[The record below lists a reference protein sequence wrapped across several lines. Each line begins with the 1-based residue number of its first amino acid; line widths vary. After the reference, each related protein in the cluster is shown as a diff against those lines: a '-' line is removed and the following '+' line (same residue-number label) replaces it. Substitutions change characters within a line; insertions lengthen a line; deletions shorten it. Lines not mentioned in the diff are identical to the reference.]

1 MRPEVSGELL
11 SKPYCRMRRGLH
23 GHTCWNA
30 LILGLLTAS
39 ILTGCGGR
47 LEPASLQM
55 VNDAKARWLANP
67 VLSYRIVAEVE
78 GQGERRRNEITV
90 SQGQITGAIVMYWN
104 SDQRRWD
111 DPLKLREEQA
121 YPFTAPGLFD
131 LVRDELLGS
140 GRRDIRIVMSGDP
153 AFPRRIVLGPIW
165 QDEQP
170 RSGTETRV
178 TIRSFVPVV
187 ADEIGR

>member
-11 SKPYCRMRRGLH
+11 SKRHRRMIRGLH
-23 GHTCWNA
+23 GNACWNA
-30 LILGLLTAS
+30 LIWGLLTVN
-39 ILTGCGGR
+39 ILTGCGGK

-55 VNDAKARWLANP
+55 INDAEAQWQANP

-111 DPLKLREEQA
+111 GPLKLREEQA
-121 YPFTAPGLFD
+121 FPFTVSGLFD
-131 LVRDELLGS
+131 LVRDELLRS
-140 GRRDIRIVMSGDP
+140 GRRDIRVAMSGDP
-153 AFPRRIVLGPIW
+153 AFPRRIVLGPVW
-165 QDEQP
+165 QDDQP

-178 TIRSFVPVV
+178 TIRSFEPVL
-187 ADEIGR
+187 ADEI